1 MSKPLIVLAC
11 LLTGC
16 ASTMPPQTENIP
28 ARLMV
33 PPAKLQ
39 QAQSSEPRDVLM
51 TVAQNYESCNLW
63 RLQLIEWQDIHRMF
77 GE

>member
-1 MSKPLIVLAC
+1 MSKPLIVLLC

-16 ASTMPPQTENIP
+16 ASTMPPLSENIP

-39 QAQSSEPRDVLM
+39 QAQSSDPRDVLM
-51 TVAQNYESCNLW
+51 TISQNYESCNQW
-63 RLQLIEWQDIHRMF
+63 RFQLIEWQGIHR
-77 GE
+77 